1 MDIES
6 AIEAAAQAQAIR
18 MASHDVR
25 RAFEAFAAKQR
36 PQFRGD
42 CMIDAND
49 TGQRVLQPASWPRP
63 RGYANGIVAAGETI
77 FLAGQIG
84 WDAQGRFAPR
94 AWQTRWARRLTNIV
108 TLLAEAGA
116 EPQHLVRLTWFVTD
130 LGAYRENQVT
140 IGAAYRRVI
149 GRHFPTMSVIG
160 VSQLV
165 EPAALVEIEATAVL
179 PPWQPPHA

>member
-1 MDIES
+1 MTDGGE
-6 AIEAAAQAQAIR
+6 
-18 MASHDVR
+18 
-25 RAFEAFAAKQR
+25 
-36 PQFRGD
+36 
-42 CMIDAND
+42 

-84 WDAQGRFAPR
+84 WNAGGKFSEGLADQISQA
-94 AWQTRWARRLTNIV
+94 LTNIV

-116 EPQHLVRLTWFVTD
+116 SPKHLVRLTWFVTD
-130 LGAYRENQVT
+130 LRAYRENQST

-149 GRHFPTMSVIG
+149 GKHFPAMSVIG

-165 EPAALVEIEATAVL
+165 EPAALVEIEATAVV
-179 PPWQPPHA
+179 PAWHTGTGTRE